1 MKDRIPTYAGRIKLI
16 PVDESN
22 GIYDMIRADEP
33 IQEGTPINKNTLLKD
48 ETAQKLGLDDEA
60 TPNDVF
66 DNLISDNLQTKH
78 DLGILK
84 NYNQPF
90 PLIVSYEKPKNS
102 SSISIDP
109 SLFID
114 GTVYL
119 VKYQDQSTS
128 DMESRAG
135 LFFYSSINYMIECA
149 IGTNHK
155 FTLYSYNNKMNF
167 YYCSSLFS
175 SWNAD
180 ETTKGVISF
189 YKMGVISNEDIAK
202 YNASIAIDEQE
213 IQ

>member
-22 GIYDMIRADEP
+22 GIYDIVRADEP

-66 DNLISDNLQTKH
+66 DNLISENLQTKH

-119 VKYQDQSTS
+119 VEYQDQTNR
-128 DMESRAG
+128 ESRVG

-155 FTLYSYNNKMNF
+155 FKLYSPYNEMNF
-167 YYCSSLFS
+167 YYLLLS
-175 SWNAD
+175 SWSAD

-202 YNASIAIDEQE
+202 YNANIAIDEQE

>member
-33 IQEGTPINKNTLLKD
+33 IQEGTPINKNSLLKD

-66 DNLISDNLQTKH
+66 DNLISGNLQTKH

-90 PLIVSYEKPKNS
+90 PLIVSYEKLKDS

-119 VKYQDQSTS
+119 VEYQDQTNR
-128 DMESRAG
+128 ESRVG
-135 LFFYSSINYMIECA
+135 LFFYSSINSIIECA
-149 IGTNHK
+149 MGVEHK
-155 FTLYSYNNKMNF
+155 FTLNSRNNNMSF
-167 YYCSSLFS
+167 EHSMLGH
-175 SWNAD
+175 WTAD
-180 ETTKGVISF
+180 ESTKGVISF

>member
-60 TPNDVF
+60 TPNDAF
-66 DNLISDNLQTKH
+66 DNLISENLQTKH

-90 PLIVSYEKPKNS
+90 PLIVSYEKLKDS

-119 VKYQDQSTS
+119 AEYQDQTGR
-128 DMESRAG
+128 ESRMG
-135 LFFYSSINYMIECA
+135 LFFYSSIKYNIECA
-149 IGTNHK
+149 IGTSYK
-155 FTLYSYNNKMNF
+155 FNLYNNKMNF
-167 YYCSSLFS
+167 YYLSAGHWLDD
-175 SWNAD
+175 AGR
-180 ETTKGVISF
+180 EKVISF